1 MAKTIKETFSVL
13 FFRIRYTLG
22 VLSTKRSIG
31 LVLGGGGA
39 RGFFHVGVIKAIQ
52 ELGIKIDRV
61 SGTSIGAIIGT
72 IYAANPQIDLEK
84 LVSELDYLKMLK
96 TSALG
101 TEESSTRGIEP
112 LLRSFIPVKTFSELK
127 IPFSFNT
134 TDINQKEEVVFD
146 QGPLFPGLLAAIS
159 IPGVFS
165 PVKIEEKYLID
176 GGLANNLPISL
187 VKDTDKLI
195 VSDITGPIKKIDN
208 KTSSLDVLYSSVA
221 FMQLRIG
228 QEEIKKLKNRKITY
242 LNLTDSD
249 IFILDFRKRN
259 YQKLIDLGY
268 QAMME
273 SNFT

>member
-1 MAKTIKETFSVL
+1 MLSIK
-13 FFRIRYTLG
+13 
-22 VLSTKRSIG
+22 KNIG

-52 ELGIKIDRV
+52 ELGIKIDKIT
-61 SGTSIGAIIGT
+61 GTSIGAIIGT

-96 TSALG
+96 TSAFG
-101 TEESSTRGIEP
+101 TGKSSTRGIEP
-112 LLRSFIPVKTFSELK
+112 LLKSFIPVTDFSQLK

-134 TDINQKEEVVFD
+134 TDINQKEEVIFN
-146 QGPLFPGLLAAIS
+146 QGDLFPGLLAAIS
-159 IPGVFS
+159 IPGVFP
-165 PVKIEEKYLID
+165 PVKIGERYLID
-176 GGLANNLPISL
+176 GGVINNLPVPLI
-187 VKDTDKLI
+187 KDTNNII

-208 KTSSLDVLYSSVA
+208 NASAPDVLYSSVA

-228 QEEIKKLKNRKITY
+228 QEEIKKLKNQKITY
-242 LNLTDSD
+242 LNLADND

-268 QAMME
+268 QAMMD
-273 SNFT
+273 SHFTKQTALNISIS